1 MPQELHRL
9 ARQGDLPGAQDFLNS
24 APPDSID
31 INAYDRGG
39 RTPLMHAAASPLATV
54 AMVTLLLDRGAN
66 LHLESRA
73 RYAEGHS
80 TIALAL
86 SGGDPQKV
94 AVLIE
99 RGANIH
105 YKREHDY
112 TAALD
117 AVYSRDVLRDPRLLD
132 LLKLLIANG
141 VALSTVTGYNESA
154 LGRLNWLGR
163 YDAVRLLLDAGAD
176 ASRLEWTPLIR
187 AVALGSLTD
196 VVKSVDSANLEDRD
210 RAERTAWLVA
220 VQTGDLR
227 KAQFLLKRGANPT
240 AGGRCEKPSLF
251 YAIENF
257 HSPMLK
263 WLLKIGVPIDQVD
276 QFGSTALIT
285 AAECGNVGTVNIL
298 LAAGADVNA
307 ERDGQSALSFA
318 RTRPIAARL
327 LRAGADPA
335 KLSGEG
341 RRALLGFD
349 PESNE
354 DLLNVSP
361 QEFLNGLSPRFG
373 TSNPERIVDPFWEGM
388 IRSGLNPY
396 VAKQLF
402 AGRIPNRTS
411 SPAWCAQRFGQSI
424 TLLPDG
430 RIVQVAGE
438 HEDSYDPDFCIYN
451 DVFVHHPDG
460 AIHIFGY
467 PEEVFPPTDF
477 HTATLFAGYLYL
489 IGSLGYQGTRQ
500 YGKTPVYRLDLNT
513 FRIEQVETSG
523 EAPGWIYKHRAV
535 RTAPHEI
542 RISGGTIVTHA
553 GGDQESH
560 GENADL
566 FVLNTRALVWR
577 RGTATTTQQ
586 QSS

>member
-1 MPQELHRL
+1 MPQDLHRL

-24 APPDSID
+24 APGSFDID
-31 INAYDRGG
+31 AYDRGG
-39 RTPLMHAAASPLATV
+39 RTPMMHAAASPLANV
-54 AMVTLLLDRGAN
+54 EMVTLLLDRGAN

-73 RYAEGHS
+73 RFAVGHS
-80 TIALAL
+80 ATALAV
-86 SGGDPQKV
+86 SGGDSQKV

-99 RGANIH
+99 RGADIH
-105 YKREHDY
+105 YKREQDY
-112 TAALD
+112 TAAID

-141 VALSTVTGYNESA
+141 VALNTVTGYGESA
-154 LGRLNWLGR
+154 LGTLSWLGR
-163 YDAVRLLLDAGAD
+163 FDAVRLLLAAGVD
-176 ASRLEWTPLIR
+176 PSRLEWTPLIR

-196 VVKSVDSANLEDRD
+196 VVKSVENGANLEDKD

-240 AGGRCEKPSLF
+240 ARGRCEKPSLH
-251 YAIENF
+251 YAVENY

-276 QFGSTALIT
+276 QFGSTALMA
-285 AAECGNVGTVNIL
+285 AAECGNAGAVNVL
-298 LAAGADVNA
+298 LAAGADVHE
-307 ERDGQSALSFA
+307 ERDGQSALAFTG
-318 RTRPIAARL
+318 TRPIATRL

-335 KLSGEG
+335 QLSSQG

-349 PESNE
+349 PEPNE

-388 IRSGLNPY
+388 IRSGLDPY
-396 VAKQLF
+396 IAKQLF
-402 AGRIPNRTS
+402 AGRIPDQTP
-411 SPAWCAQRFGQSI
+411 SPAWSALRFGQSI

-477 HTATLFAGYLYL
+477 HTATQVGGHLYL

-500 YGKTPVYRLDLNT
+500 YGKTPVYRLHLDT
-513 FRIEQVETSG
+513 FRIEQVKTSG

-535 RTAPHEI
+535 RTAAHEI
-542 RISGGTIVTHA
+542 RISGGTIVTGA

-577 RGTATTTQQ
+577 RGSATTTQQ
-586 QSS
+586 QSC